1 MLHAGVCDQRSWD
14 PLVDHLASGARC
26 LTFDARG
33 FGETSYTAES
43 GWSPVTDAVRVLED
57 AGAGNA
63 VVVGASLGGRTALDL
78 ALARPDLVARL
89 VLIGP
94 AVRGAPQPEIDPG
107 WAELDQRLEAAEEA
121 EDLDEVNRLEAHV
134 WLDGPLQ
141 PEGRVGGTVRSL
153 FLDMNGRALAA
164 PDPGEAETLAPA
176 WDRLGEISVPTL
188 VMVGEHDLAHVLQA
202 CRHLA
207 ATVPGARLVELPG
220 VAHLPHLEADPA
232 TLQEIR
238 AFVQQ

>member
-14 PLVDHLASGARC
+14 PLVDRLASGARC

-33 FGETSYTAES
+33 FGGTTCTAEP
-43 GWSPVTDAVRVLED
+43 GWSPVTDAVAVMAA
-57 AGAGNA
+57 AGLSQA
-63 VVVGASLGGRTALDL
+63 VVIGASLGGRTALDL
-78 ALARPDLVARL
+78 TLARPDLVSRL

-107 WAELDQRLEAAEEA
+107 WAELDERLEAAEDA
-121 EDLDEVNRLEAHV
+121 GDLELVNRLEAHV

-141 PEGRVGGTVRSL
+141 PEGRVGGSVRSL

-164 PDPGEAETLAPA
+164 PDPGDAATPTPA

-188 VMVGEHDLAHVLQA
+188 VLVGEHDLAHVHHA

-207 ATVPGARLVELPG
+207 AAVPGARLVELPG

-232 TLQEIR
+232 TLQEID